1 MIDTN
6 IKGFLE
12 TARLYLLGLM
22 PQRQQPALAAI
33 LLQAMPEAKIETVP
47 QPPDLRDYRVCFD
60 KIQKNLGFVPEF
72 EAADGIVEIRE
83 AIRSGRLGDP
93 DDPRYKNA

>member
-33 LLQAMPEAKIETVP
+33 LLHRK
-47 QPPDLRDYRVCFD
+47 
-60 KIQKNLGFVPEF
+60 
-72 EAADGIVEIRE
+72 
-83 AIRSGRLGDP
+83 S
-93 DDPRYKNA
+93 